1 MTPLTDWAIGHPAY
15 AAVPILAAE
24 TVALLAGWCGLWA
37 AIHAIGQWRVRRG
50 IHRLEHY
57 ANHPG
62 VRAANQPREGE
73 L

>member
-1 MTPLTDWAIGHPAY
+1 MTLTDWAIGHPAY

-24 TVALLAGWCGLWA
+24 AVALLAAWCGLWA
-37 AIHAIGQWRVRRG
+37 AVYGLGQWRVRRG
-50 IHRLEHY
+50 IRRLEHY

-62 VRAANQPREGE
+62 VRAVHDQPEGDQ